1 MTTTARKPCPYEF
14 PAGELND
21 MSTYDRLH
29 HSAASLAHTAT
40 GPDRGVT
47 GPGGAIDFTPEELAD
62 LLDHAQYVVGLA
74 KDALDLTV
82 ETAHARGWS
91 WQQIGDAFGISR
103 QAAHERF
110 AS

>member
-1 MTTTARKPCPYEF
+1 MTTTRKPCPYDLS
-14 PAGELND
+14 AGELAD
-21 MSTYDRLH
+21 ASTYDRLH
-29 HSAASLAHTAT
+29 HSAASLANQIT
-40 GPDRGVT
+40 GPARGVT
-47 GPGGAIDFTPEELAD
+47 GPDGAADFTREEVAD

-82 ETAHARGWS
+82 EAARDRGWS

-103 QAAHERF
+103 QSAHERF